1 MLHNAARIANLPSAS
16 FPSILQVA
24 AGRAW
29 ARTRPECAYHRAA
42 LSQHTP
48 VVSEG
53 VERDDSRPDT
63 LLTRPSTSR
72 AGAQPTQHDESTH
85 CGAVDG
91 HGFSRATLE
100 SHRKHLKQADRYTS
114 EMRYPRCTAS
124 DLTKPAKIPRKYRNV
139 RFVNADDLESKDT
152 SFIDRG
158 LDPLPPVET
167 DPPWTEIIES
177 MSVYGVPVVTV
188 RQDAFSA
195 VPMSSV
201 PDPLTPRDLHQNLLH
216 FLHSRPLLS
225 LRGLLAYHAAFPALH
240 SSSTFNLLITLAIRF
255 ASFGTA
261 EFLLKRMKA
270 EGVAPNLDTHKLRV
284 RLMVRTGQWDRC
296 WKEEREQAEERGQ
309 ALPLTIWLEF
319 FGTTKRGAFRTH
331 PRRDEQLSGRAT
343 KAEEYPERPVDA
355 RGPRITGDFPSTDAI
370 EDARKF
376 RLLME
381 HGPSLTLQERAR
393 VYPRVM
399 HHVLRALIRTDQRTL
414 AMSLTAQYFQ
424 ALPPQLDSEW
434 RKTCLD
440 IIHLHMAPGWKRNL
454 SEHYVVKRTV
464 LTFLGMHPSFRP
476 TSTTLFLLLR
486 TLRATKR
493 SAELGQALVRN
504 FTRRWGLH
512 LVDDRVGR
520 RLASFALK
528 QGNLRVARA
537 LERSQKYFE
546 EARAVWLAEQEV
558 KIEARGGDRERKL
571 RWSDALHFSRRSVE
585 GWRWRLFRRRLWRV
599 RSKLGSRNNANKQ

>member
-158 LDPLPPVET
+158 LDPLPA
-167 DPPWTEIIES
+167 I
-177 MSVYGVPVVTV
+177 

-528 QGNLRVARA
+528 QGIYGWHGHSSDHKSTSKRRGQCGS
-537 LERSQKYFE
+537 RS
-546 EARAVWLAEQEV
+546 
-558 KIEARGGDRERKL
+558 
-571 RWSDALHFSRRSVE
+571 RSVE